1 MLYRRLM
8 LGTVLAVA
16 MAAATFAPTVFGV
29 LASDLISFLR
39 IERWQLGLLV
49 SGATLCGAVFS
60 LLLGKWADMVGG
72 RRATILT
79 LLIAGV
85 ALVGV
90 GAAPGFGVMMVAAC
104 LAGIASGLSNP
115 ATNRLI
121 SEEFATGSQS
131 LIVGVKQSGV
141 QIGVFLGGW
150 LLPVFTMWWDWRWA
164 VVAFAAVPLVFAGLY
179 TATAS
184 RVHAGR
190 EDTAGEPFSRIPRM
204 IYRLAVYGFIMGTGM
219 SVVLAYLP
227 LYAEEVMGMSQGQA
241 GLALAVTGLVGIL
254 ARLGWARVAEGRFG
268 SVRSLRTIALL
279 AVAMGLVLAF
289 GHQLG
294 SWTIWLAAALTG
306 LSGSAWNAVG
316 MLAII
321 QILPTS
327 LAGRGSGVVLLG
339 FLTGLGL
346 GAPVVGLSV
355 DLLGVYTPGWLAI
368 TVLFGLGFWVMNTG
382 RRRVG

>member
-1 MLYRRLM
+1 V
-8 LGTVLAVA
+8 GT
-16 MAAATFAPTVFGV
+16 
-29 LASDLISFLR
+29 
-39 IERWQLGLLV
+39 
-49 SGATLCGAVFS
+49 
-60 LLLGKWADMVGG
+60 
-72 RRATILT
+72 
-79 LLIAGV
+79 
-85 ALVGV
+85 
-90 GAAPGFGVMMVAAC
+90 APGFGVMMAAAC
-104 LAGIASGLSNP
+104 LAGIASGFSNP

-121 SEEFATGSQS
+121 SEEFATGRQS

-150 LLPVFTMWWDWRWA
+150 LLPVFSMWWGWRWA
-164 VVAFAAVPLVFAGLY
+164 VIAFAAVPLAFAGIY
-179 TATAS
+179 SAGPP

-204 IYRLAVYGFIMGTGM
+204 IYRLAVYGFTMGTGM

-227 LYAEEVMGMSQGQA
+227 LYAEEVLGMSQGQA
-241 GLALAVTGLVGIL
+241 GLALAVTGLVGIP

-268 SVRSLRTIALL
+268 SVRSLRIIALT

-289 GHQLG
+289 GHHLG
-294 SWTIWLAAALTG
+294 SWTIWMAAALIG

-327 LAGRGSGVVLLG
+327 LAGRGSGIVLLG

-346 GAPVVGLSV
+346 GAPLVGLSV
-355 DLLGVYTPGWLAI
+355 DLLGIYTPGWLAI
-368 TVLFGLGFWVMNTG
+368 TVLFGFGFWVMNTG